1 TIGRINSNSFDDD
14 DDEEKT
20 NSFDNDKEDEQT
32 NSFDD
37 DDDNY
42 NNSNSNSN
50 SFDDDDDDAITT
62 NNINNVKIIKP
73 QSVSPKQQSEKDSW
87 STDESSSW
95 SSLSKNQSNVKVIRN
110 NNNDNAKA
118 IKVIKKIDN
127 SSSNSVVSIEEVE
140 DFSVNGESNEVS
152 VIRDNISKDK
162 KSRNSFDDDDNND
175 KGSGESEWDSGES
188 EPTIKADSRPEFR
201 KNNLFDNFNDNK
213 NRLSKGKSNDND
225 VDEEEIEVSFD
236 DDEEESYWDS
246 KSDQTNEGSRP
257 KIKVITNNLFKE
269 NNMKNKN
276 KNNSEILSISSSQS
290 ISTLSSRN
298 GEEEELSE
306 EDEEEENIKNTYE
319 SNSSSSEEE
328 EEEEEEEEKSSYGNI
343 SEEEN
348 ENKIKSQSKKQA
360 RKNKNELSEDEQEE
374 EEEDDDDESENENDN
389 YEKESLESMN
399 NGGDNDDYD
408 RSRNRK
414 VKYDEDEDTHNNRS
428 INEYSSEE
436 EKEERE
442 KEEIKK
448 NEENVEK
455 NQTKKKNAFSF
466 LKFGNQ
472 KSNSNENCSAARTII
487 KYREAS
493 IKELKTIDSN
503 FMVEADEELI
513 ISKNIYNKF
522 ILNNNCDLKERY
534 ITSLFNEKQK
544 QLWNIVIGH
553 FVNVIYLS
561 DACVYDIS
569 NVIGWNL
576 IPLSSLSLNDIGL
589 SDDIKSILFNIGNN
603 LQAIKHL
610 KNLLFSYHPV
620 IIAYLFQSQKSD
632 YYKMSEMLINFYHA
646 FTKQSIIS
654 KKFEMEILRF
664 YLKYQSIEW
673 VNDVIIKIKDKL
685 IQYNN
690 KLNTEVSDKSQL
702 KKNISNVKDILKTI
716 FTMVL
721 SLYESP
727 KTSLGFKYIC
737 QQIVMKHTA
746 EYMLELVVNQM
757 LAEELIEWQQ
767 DKSQW
772 TSTLTRDTKK
782 IFLEIIDLMK
792 NFVKGKRDGYKEWF
806 NEILIKDRPNLMQ
819 QIEIQYGKG
828 IKTPEQIQQD
838 QGQRQGLSIIS
849 EDVAL
854 TSNKSNALMS
864 KEFNSYTNTSQ
875 IKEDIMFKRK
885 ELAIKQLINYLKI
898 NNQILTK
905 DIVAISSAKNVKQYP
920 PWLFYKIN
928 KISLFVERTLRE
940 RISKIEN

>member
-1 TIGRINSNSFDDD
+1 
-14 DDEEKT
+14 
-20 NSFDNDKEDEQT
+20 
-32 NSFDD
+32 
-37 DDDNY
+37 
-42 NNSNSNSN
+42 
-50 SFDDDDDDAITT
+50 
-62 NNINNVKIIKP
+62 
-73 QSVSPKQQSEKDSW
+73 
-87 STDESSSW
+87 
-95 SSLSKNQSNVKVIRN
+95 
-110 NNNDNAKA
+110 
-118 IKVIKKIDN
+118 
-127 SSSNSVVSIEEVE
+127 
-140 DFSVNGESNEVS
+140 
-152 VIRDNISKDK
+152 
-162 KSRNSFDDDDNND
+162 
-175 KGSGESEWDSGES
+175 
-188 EPTIKADSRPEFR
+188 
-201 KNNLFDNFNDNK
+201 
-213 NRLSKGKSNDND
+213 
-225 VDEEEIEVSFD
+225 
-236 DDEEESYWDS
+236 
-246 KSDQTNEGSRP
+246 
-257 KIKVITNNLFKE
+257 
-269 NNMKNKN
+269 
-276 KNNSEILSISSSQS
+276 
-290 ISTLSSRN
+290 
-298 GEEEELSE
+298 
-306 EDEEEENIKNTYE
+306 
-319 SNSSSSEEE
+319 
-328 EEEEEEEEKSSYGNI
+328 
-343 SEEEN
+343 
-348 ENKIKSQSKKQA
+348 
-360 RKNKNELSEDEQEE
+360 
-374 EEEDDDDESENENDN
+374 
-389 YEKESLESMN
+389 MN

-472 KSNSNENCSAARTII
+472 KSNSNENASSINNTLFKNIKNINIGSLINITNSVIPKYKGSIAKKNKNKIRFEENDFEKTYDIINFLFELEDTQSNLLPTLDLTTFSHEKKCSAARTII

-503 FMVEADEELI
+503 FMVEADEERIEDIIMRADQNKKKLTEYTTAECGNALMMLIRDVI

-646 FTKQSIIS
+646 FSIPILDKKDDEGSNNDIETEDSGYGFGENNVLYFVNTLLKYCLKTKQSIIS